1 MRNVVSCFVW
11 KLQHVKKIE
20 FKKKKKNL
28 SNSAQKTLKKEK
40 ENI

>member
-20 FKKKKKNL
+20 KKIKKL

>member
-1 MRNVVSCFVW
+1 MRNVVSYFVW

-20 FKKKKKNL
+20 LKKKNL

-40 ENI
+40 ESI

>member
-1 MRNVVSCFVW
+1 MRNDVSYFVW

-20 FKKKKKNL
+20 KKILNL

-40 ENI
+40 KNI